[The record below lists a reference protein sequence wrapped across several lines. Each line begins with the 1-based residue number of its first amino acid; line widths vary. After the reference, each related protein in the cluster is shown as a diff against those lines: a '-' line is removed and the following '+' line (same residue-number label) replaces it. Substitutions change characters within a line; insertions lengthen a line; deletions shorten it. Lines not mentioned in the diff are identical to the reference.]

1 MCPLV
6 SGHCTRIPSSGRLH
20 EVARVRI
27 PSFLRLKSVLLS
39 VPLVVDHS
47 CVSGHTG
54 WLLLLNTLFR
64 LQRKVELQRQK
75 IQADFKD
82 LHSFL
87 QEEEK
92 SYLWKLEQEKEQMLK
107 VLSDNEASL
116 VHTTSELESHIQDLE
131 DRCQGSAQKLLQV
144 RLGTGRKG
152 KRGLSL
158 SVEGSVVRQ
167 HERPAS
173 PPALLT
179 VAHRWG
185 I

>member
-1 MCPLV
+1 MP
-6 SGHCTRIPSSGRLH
+6 H
-20 EVARVRI
+20 
-27 PSFLRLKSVLLS
+27 
-39 VPLVVDHS
+39 VVDHS
-47 CVSGHTG
+47 SVSGHTG

-64 LQRKVELQRQK
+64 LQKKVELQRQK

-92 SYLWKLEQEKEQMLK
+92 SYLWRLEQEKEQTLN
-107 VLSDNEASL
+107 VLRDNEASL
-116 VHTTSELESHIQDLE
+116 VHKTCELKSHIQDLE

-144 RLGTGRKG
+144 RLDAGRKG
-152 KRGLSL
+152 RRGLSL
-158 SVEGSVVRQ
+158 SVEGTVVRQ
-167 HERPAS
+167 CGRPAS

-185 I
+185 L